1 MKKLTKLLLLGCCLI
16 LLSGAIPSSSG
27 APYIVGKNGVP
38 FATGAPFTVNGE
50 KTVPLLD
57 ILVYC
62 NTPEFIHNMAENDY
76 MLSLAANGNINDER
90 HGMLVSMELLMNPRN
105 RQWAIIFNYEKGNF
119 SCIVGGNNID
129 LYKPKK

>member
-1 MKKLTKLLLLGCCLI
+1 MKKIIKLLLLGCCLI
-16 LLSGAIPSSSG
+16 FLSGAI
-27 APYIVGKNGVP
+27 P

-62 NTPEFIHNMAENDY
+62 NTPEFIHNMAKNDY
-76 MLSLAANGNINDER
+76 MLSLAANGLINDER
-90 HGMLVSMELLMNPRN
+90 HEMLVSMELLMNPRN
-105 RQWAIIFNYEKGNF
+105 RQWAIIFNYAKGNF